1 MGKFTLN
8 RKEFRVGSVGID
20 RKIHIEEKNG
30 RKFGKLE
37 WNYSMGRRGSGWRSL
52 AKEISTFLPGSN
64 LDSQK
69 ASNESQNS
77 KDSIRKEKE
86 GSLVLVVKVKGSG
99 MDGRQSYTRNF

>member
-37 WNYSMGRRGSGWRSL
+37 WNYSMG
-52 AKEISTFLPGSN
+52 
-64 LDSQK
+64 
-69 ASNESQNS
+69 
-77 KDSIRKEKE
+77 
-86 GSLVLVVKVKGSG
+86 KGL
-99 MDGRQSYTRNF
+99 F